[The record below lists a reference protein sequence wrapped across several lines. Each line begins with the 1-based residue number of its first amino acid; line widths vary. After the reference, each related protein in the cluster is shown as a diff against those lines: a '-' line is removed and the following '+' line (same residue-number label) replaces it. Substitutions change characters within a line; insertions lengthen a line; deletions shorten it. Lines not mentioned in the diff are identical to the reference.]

1 MKVARQ
7 LTVVK
12 RSGLTVVT
20 VPEYCIAVSV
30 STDTRVAVACA
41 VLVTRASRVVVT
53 IRVLR
58 GKVPQR
64 QDYTDTRTRACPGAH
79 DVTGGGEEVT
89 HFVETVA
96 EVVPE

>member
-58 GKVPQR
+58 TSAAQLPG
-64 QDYTDTRTRACPGAH
+64 RARFLDSHRSRSSRCYWGR
-79 DVTGGGEEVT
+79 
-89 HFVETVA
+89 
-96 EVVPE
+96 